1 MDANGQKEIAR
12 EMTMAEIAFTPKL
25 NGGRRVRYF
34 VDGRSGG
41 RSAVA
46 AIWRECW
53 VL

>member
-1 MDANGQKEIAR
+1 
-12 EMTMAEIAFTPKL
+12 
-25 NGGRRVRYF
+25 VRYF